1 MSFTYNEQRASVF
14 QRRRTLNQTPLHTST
29 RRTYEQLRSVIRAGL
44 ATRSSNLEELTIS
57 QDFGASRNS
66 VRLALAML
74 VQDGLISRAPRR
86 GTILT
91 NHLVQFSIPH
101 IPPRDYSPTPDQE
114 ADGLEVVSL
123 QDGVIPTPRVIRNLL
138 GTDADFV
145 LTFVQLGFAG
155 DQAIFQRT
163 GVVPLHVEPAA
174 FFERLHSL
182 IGVSTPERKLP
193 SDRYLAARD
202 EDFPGEFMTLFDAP
216 FGATHNRVEALDADD
231 QTAKLLQIEP
241 GSPVLCRQQFTLD
254 ATGAVREY
262 TFTHFRG
269 DRTTLADVRPV
280 RSTDARRMP
289 DRWIGRLD
297 HELIASVRPDET
309 EPAESAETSVPVGA
323 GRAVAPPRSRPR
335 PVTTCAVVSVPVDD
349 HPEARVPGIVL
360 TLVEHAIVPASPL
373 VRARMDID
381 DDSVAMIEQI
391 GFLGDVPMFVRV
403 TYRRSTDLPGVI
415 RVEGRLAAADGA
427 PTVAGFE
434 DRYGRP
440 PGRSLTAIEA
450 VRPDKRTATAM
461 RVPEGTPMLVREL
474 LLEDIDGVVR
484 ELSFTH
490 FRSDRVAIEDD

>member
-44 ATRSSNLEELTIS
+44 ATRASNLEELTIS

-86 GTILT
+86 GTVLT

-114 ADGLEVVSL
+114 ADGLDVISL
-123 QDGVIPTPRVIRNLL
+123 QDGVIPTPGVIRKLL

-155 DQAIFQRT
+155 DQPVFQRT

-202 EDFPGEFMTLFDAP
+202 EDFTGEFTTLFDAP
-216 FGATHNRVEALDADD
+216 FGATHNRVEALDADVR
-231 QTAKLLQIEP
+231 TAKLLQLEP
-241 GSPVLCRQQFTLD
+241 GAPVLCRQQFTLD

-269 DRTTLADVRPV
+269 DRTTLADVRPL
-280 RSTDARRMP
+280 RHTDVRRMP

-297 HELIASVRPDET
+297 HELIASVRPDEA
-309 EPAESAETSVPVGA
+309 EPADSVPPVVVR
-323 GRAVAPPRSRPR
+323 RAAPRSTPK
-335 PVTTCAVVSVPVDD
+335 TAVVSVPVDD
-349 HPEARVPGIVL
+349 HPEARVPGIAL

-373 VRARMDID
+373 VRARMDIE

-391 GFLGDVPMFVRV
+391 GFLGDLPLFVRV

-440 PGRSLTAIEA
+440 PGRSLTAVEA

-474 LLEDIDGVVR
+474 ILEDLDGVVR

>member
-14 QRRRTLNQTPLHTST
+14 QRHRTLNQTPLHTST

-44 ATRSSNLEELTIS
+44 ATRTSNLEELTIS

-91 NHLVQFSIPH
+91 NHLVQFSIPD
-101 IPPRDYSPTPDQE
+101 IPPRDYSPTPDQA

-123 QDGVIPTPRVIRNLL
+123 QDGVIPTPRVIRKLL

-155 DQAIFQRT
+155 DHPVFQRT
-163 GVVPLHVEPAA
+163 GVVPLHVEPEA

-193 SDRYLAARD
+193 SDRYMAARD
-202 EDFPGEFMTLFDAP
+202 EDFAREFVTLFDAP

-231 QTAKLLQIEP
+231 QTARLLQLEP
-241 GSPVLCRQQFTLD
+241 GAPVLGRQQFTLD
-254 ATGAVREY
+254 ASGAVREY

-297 HELIASVRPDET
+297 HELIASVRPEES
-309 EPAESAETSVPVGA
+309 EP
-323 GRAVAPPRSRPR
+323 VAPVDHGRRQPAPRS
-335 PVTTCAVVSVPVDD
+335 VSTTAVVSVPVDD
-349 HPEARVPGIVL
+349 HPEARLPGIVL

-373 VRARMDID
+373 VRARMDIE

-391 GFLGDVPMFVRV
+391 GFLEDKPLFVRV

-474 LLEDIDGVVR
+474 LLEDVDGVVR

>member
-1 MSFTYNEQRASVF
+1 MSFTYNEERASVF

-44 ATRSSNLEELTIS
+44 AFRASNLEELTIS

-86 GTILT
+86 GTVLT

-114 ADGLEVVSL
+114 ADGLDVISL
-123 QDGVIPTPRVIRNLL
+123 QDGVIPTPRVIRQLL
-138 GTDADFV
+138 GTDAAFV

-155 DQAIFQRT
+155 DHPVFQRT
-163 GVVPLHVEPAA
+163 GVVPLHVEPEA

-182 IGVSTPERKLP
+182 IGVSTPERRLP
-193 SDRYLAARD
+193 SDRYLAARE
-202 EDFPGEFMTLFDAP
+202 EDFGGEFRTLFDAP
-216 FGATHNRVEALDADD
+216 FGATHNRVEALDADE
-231 QTAKLLQIEP
+231 QTARLLQLEP
-241 GSPVLCRQQFTLD
+241 GAPVLGRQQFTLD

-269 DRTTLADVRPV
+269 DRTTLGDVRPV
-280 RSTDARRMP
+280 RRTDARRLQ

-297 HELIASVRPDET
+297 HELISSLHLEEP
-309 EPAESAETSVPVGA
+309 EPALLADPVLPASPTRSATKS
-323 GRAVAPPRSRPR
+323 
-335 PVTTCAVVSVPVDD
+335 TVVSVPVDD
-349 HPEARVPGIVL
+349 HPEARLPRIVL

-391 GFLGDVPMFVRV
+391 GFLDDNPLFVRV
-403 TYRRSTDLPGVI
+403 TYRRSADLPGVI

-427 PTVAGFE
+427 PTVASFE
-434 DRYGRP
+434 DRYGRS

-461 RVPEGTPMLVREL
+461 RVPVGTPMLVREL

>member
-44 ATRSSNLEELTIS
+44 ATRASNLEELTIS

-114 ADGLEVVSL
+114 ADGLDVVSL
-123 QDGVIPTPRVIRNLL
+123 QDGVIPTPDVIRELL
-138 GTDADFV
+138 GTDAEFV
-145 LTFVQLGFAG
+145 LTFVQLGFSG
-155 DQAIFQRT
+155 DHPVFQRT

-202 EDFPGEFMTLFDAP
+202 EDFTGEFLTLFDAP
-216 FGATHNRVEALDADD
+216 FGATHNRVEALDADE
-231 QTAKLLQIEP
+231 QTAKLLQLEP
-241 GSPVLCRQQFTLD
+241 GAPVLCRQQFTLD

-269 DRTTLADVRPV
+269 DRTTLADVRPL

-297 HELIASVRPDET
+297 HELIASVRPDED
-309 EPAESAETSVPVGA
+309 EQSE
-323 GRAVAPPRSRPR
+323 
-335 PVTTCAVVSVPVDD
+335 PVTPARPAAQPGSTAKTAVVSVPVDD
-349 HPEARVPGIVL
+349 HPEARVSGITL

-373 VRARMDID
+373 VRARMDIE

-391 GFLGDVPMFVRV
+391 GFLDDKPLFVRV
-403 TYRRSTDLPGVI
+403 TYRRSADLPEVI
-415 RVEGRLAAADGA
+415 RVEGRLAAAGGA

-440 PGRSLTAIEA
+440 PGRSLTAVEA